1 MLFAKTIT
9 LVLTWDKGLNGNLSV
24 TPVRTDS
31 LVKLILGKRQNVIF
45 LRRNICLFLVLELEG
60 LSHSLLLKY
69 GRNDDLSLLLIT
81 KRLEIIQIMAKNV
94 RKRNELSF
102 GLFLENFSFLKQL
115 LGVLYQ
121 IFICLKQNLLQSQMH
136 ERGPSE
142 SKSIDVSSLLLPFE
156 RNGQHAQLLTVLV
169 WPLPILLW
177 LARPNWTLFLKWLM
191 WCTQKRCIIV
201 DF

>member
-45 LRRNICLFLVLELEG
+45 LLWRNICLFLVLELEG

-69 GRNDDLSLLLIT
+69 WRNDDLSLLLIT

-121 IFICLKQNLLQSQMH
+121 IFICLKQNLLQSQTH

-142 SKSIDVSSLLLPFE
+142 SKSIDVSSLLFPFE
-156 RNGQHAQLLTVLV
+156 RNGQHAQLLTVLKFDHF
-169 WPLPILLW
+169 PYC
-177 LARPNWTLFLKWLM
+177 F
-191 WCTQKRCIIV
+191 
-201 DF
+201 D